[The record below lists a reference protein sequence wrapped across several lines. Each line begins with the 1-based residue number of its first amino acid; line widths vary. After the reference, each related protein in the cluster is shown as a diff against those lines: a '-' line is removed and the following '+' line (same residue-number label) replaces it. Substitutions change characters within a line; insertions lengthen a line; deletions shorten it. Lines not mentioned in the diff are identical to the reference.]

1 MIFPNDEA
9 QLLYE
14 KGTPNDVLQKGDHW
28 ARLYLGGEGGSIL
41 CQQEDG
47 GIDHF
52 VYTAYTAIA
61 DAWLAFERQIE
72 IRMPN
77 FIKDHTV
84 FPVMGSWAWT
94 RPDFV
99 NDNNHACLMSVY
111 QDRTEAIQTM
121 LSLYDELREWWES
134 DGENW
139 RLMYAAE
146 VD

>member
-1 MIFPNDEA
+1 M
-9 QLLYE
+9 YCR
-14 KGTPNDVLQKGDHW
+14 W
-28 ARLYLGGEGGSIL
+28 
-41 CQQEDG
+41 
-47 GIDHF
+47 F
-52 VYTAYTAIA
+52 VKCENPAIGLAAHPVFTAVPICYRCA
-61 DAWLAFERQIE
+61 
-72 IRMPN
+72 
-77 FIKDHTV
+77 
-84 FPVMGSWAWT
+84 MGSWAWT

-139 RLMYAAE
+139 RLMYSAE